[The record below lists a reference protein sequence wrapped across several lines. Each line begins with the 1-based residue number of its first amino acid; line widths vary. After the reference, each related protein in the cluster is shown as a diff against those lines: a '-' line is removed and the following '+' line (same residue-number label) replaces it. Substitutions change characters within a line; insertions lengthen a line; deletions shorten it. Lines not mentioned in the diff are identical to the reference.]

1 MAADGDITALI
12 GAFVEEEIEERAEA
26 QATAEAAAAAVTASP
41 PAAAAAGATAAEGGS
56 AKQPRGAKKMKKSH
70 KAKEAARG
78 AAVPADAD
86 LATLP
91 TQEHAPPAVG
101 DGGGDDASAVDSV
114 AAPEKNTTKK
124 KQETEDQSGAQDKRR
139 ISARALGTAPPD
151 EEGLGEL
158 ASKARMANKAAKKG
172 QGAAGSAAA
181 IALADMATGA
191 GGSSAGGGGE
201 EEDPRW
207 TPKVKV
213 RKENKAK
220 SGHKNRANEKHASGV
235 WDTYS
240 PTGIFLGEQFCKD
253 TFEHSDGK
261 AWARKVY
268 NPKVDF
274 APKKLRDGEYY
285 PTTKDKLRPYEREPR
300 SIVFV
305 PRIAP
310 ADKVNFVNI
319 DPNERM
325 YPTEHQQD
333 ASRFL
338 GTLLSSVG
346 VVWFTEDD
354 NKSKSSYADWAGSIK
369 ELEYP
374 EHGVHKYFSDIVPG
388 YYVKMDSSDTKKYA
402 VLYVYRPFKSL
413 DLEPE
418 IMVLEID
425 AEEKFVDGKGLQSI
439 KCEQIIEVGGGNN
452 SLCKRV
458 VQWLKD
464 NMGQFFNGCTMAS
477 ATEDGEVDPAHVV
490 EHMLGI
496 LDHKTIVKN
505 YKEMSRKLADTYEL
519 ADKTQH
525 FMGVR
530 KGRMDWIEITKKSK
544 DPKVPDETERQQTG
558 VFTEVTDYDMW
569 YNRQVL
575 RSVEI
580 LQCTTEFAGLHKSGQ
595 DSAFAEVNELTE
607 LLTQHEE
614 DLLKHINGLNW
625 QTGRI
630 PHVYRYF
637 DDPYHKL
644 DANGHIRK
652 PVHVPYML
660 SYSFLSRVSE
670 TTATMKDKYE
680 KALHTE
686 LTVWTSKHA
695 RSAFHSHIKSLIEK
709 PKKPEWLEDEC
720 KARDKC
726 MTDEAK
732 KARKAQNRN
741 KAGAENAGEPD
752 GDTDDDIAT
761 VKPKK
766 KAAKAR
772 VWDPMNRRVG
782 EDTPRGHVDKDG
794 TDFDGCKAEDRK
806 VGVVACFMNST
817 NKRKNKHLWCVCDL
831 APEGHWNSTQGQP
844 QVHPNALM
852 DGYAISSA
860 KKKYSTEGKAAA
872 EAKKVAKRKPA
883 AGSSSTGSTLAEADL
898 RIAKA
903 NINDLQKQLAE
914 VVSQRDDLHLQL
926 HKSMDLGNQQLTIAA
941 RTANETAHAHARQ
954 LRTTKATTAEAIG
967 KMKAMRQHAHGF
979 AELMLPYAVRE
990 QAPDHFSCW
999 ASFSGLLDDAQIKEA
1014 FDKPKSKSASS
1025 AAVYN
1030 IDEFN
1035 SFAGPAAMNSP
1046 APNVP
1051 YNLTVAKVK
1060 ASERPADYEA
1070 LEPVD
1075 PAKATFMGKGK
1086 GAAKKRARDDDGDDD
1101 GDDDDDDD
1109 EDMDTNDDDV
1119 FV

>member
-1 MAADGDITALI
+1 MPHRRRTRL
-12 GAFVEEEIEERAEA
+12 
-26 QATAEAAAAAVTASP
+26 
-41 PAAAAAGATAAEGGS
+41 
-56 AKQPRGAKKMKKSH
+56 
-70 KAKEAARG
+70 
-78 AAVPADAD
+78 
-86 LATLP
+86 
-91 TQEHAPPAVG
+91 
-101 DGGGDDASAVDSV
+101 
-114 AAPEKNTTKK
+114 KK

-240 PTGIFLGEQFCKD
+240 PTGIFLGEEFCKD

-369 ELEYP
+369 ELDYP

-388 YYVKMDSSDTKKYA
+388 YYVKMDSSETKKYA
-402 VLYVYRPFKSL
+402 VMYVYRPFKSL

-452 SLCKRV
+452 SLCKNV
-458 VQWLKD
+458 VKWLKD

-544 DPKVPDETERQQTG
+544 DPKVPDETERQQCG
-558 VFTEVTDYDMW
+558 VYTEVTDYDMW
-569 YNRQVL
+569 YNRQIL

-595 DSAFAEVNELTE
+595 DSAFAQVNELIE

-637 DDPYHKL
+637 DDPFHKL

-652 PVHVPYML
+652 PVHVPYMF

-695 RSAFHSHIKSLIEK
+695 RGAFHSHIKSQIENA
-709 PKKPEWLEDEC
+709 KKPDWLEDEI

-732 KARKAQNRN
+732 KARKAQNR
-741 KAGAENAGEPD
+741 KKSGAENAGEPD

-761 VKPKK
+761 AKPKK

-772 VWDPMNRRVG
+772 PWDPLNRRVG

-806 VGVVACFMNST
+806 VGVVACFMNSDGDAEEQALVVRVRLGEDGALGEHPGPAT
-817 NKRKNKHLWCVCDL
+817 S
-831 APEGHWNSTQGQP
+831 APECAHGRLCGLVGEEEVQRGGEGCSGGEEGRQAQAGRRLELDRLHARRGGPAHRESEHQRPPDAARRGRLAARRPASATP
-844 QVHPNALM
+844 QV
-852 DGYAISSA
+852 DGP
-860 KKKYSTEGKAAA
+860 
-872 EAKKVAKRKPA
+872 RQPA
-883 AGSSSTGSTLAEADL
+883 AHYRRTHRERDGARSREAAPHYEGDHGRGDREDEGDAPTCSWVRRVDAPARGAGAGSRPLLVLGLIQRPPRRRRRSKKRSTSRRVSRPALPRSTTSTSSTASLAL
-898 RIAKA
+898 R
-903 NINDLQKQLAE
+903 
-914 VVSQRDDLHLQL
+914 R
-926 HKSMDLGNQQLTIAA
+926 
-941 RTANETAHAHARQ
+941 
-954 LRTTKATTAEAIG
+954 
-967 KMKAMRQHAHGF
+967 
-979 AELMLPYAVRE
+979 
-990 QAPDHFSCW
+990 
-999 ASFSGLLDDAQIKEA
+999 
-1014 FDKPKSKSASS
+1014 
-1025 AAVYN
+1025 
-1030 IDEFN
+1030 
-1035 SFAGPAAMNSP
+1035 
-1046 APNVP
+1046 
-1051 YNLTVAKVK
+1051 
-1060 ASERPADYEA
+1060 
-1070 LEPVD
+1070 
-1075 PAKATFMGKGK
+1075 
-1086 GAAKKRARDDDGDDD
+1086 
-1101 GDDDDDDD
+1101 
-1109 EDMDTNDDDV
+1109 
-1119 FV
+1119 

>member
-1 MAADGDITALI
+1 
-12 GAFVEEEIEERAEA
+12 
-26 QATAEAAAAAVTASP
+26 
-41 PAAAAAGATAAEGGS
+41 
-56 AKQPRGAKKMKKSH
+56 
-70 KAKEAARG
+70 
-78 AAVPADAD
+78 
-86 LATLP
+86 
-91 TQEHAPPAVG
+91 
-101 DGGGDDASAVDSV
+101 
-114 AAPEKNTTKK
+114 
-124 KQETEDQSGAQDKRR
+124 
-139 ISARALGTAPPD
+139 
-151 EEGLGEL
+151 
-158 ASKARMANKAAKKG
+158 MANKAAKKG
-172 QGAAGSAAA
+172 KGAAGSAALNT
-181 IALADMATGA
+181 LADMATGA

-213 RKENKAK
+213 DKANKEKA
-220 SGHKNRANEKHASGV
+220 GHKNRANEKHASEV
-235 WDTYS
+235 WDKYS
-240 PTGIFLGEQFCKD
+240 PTGIFLGEEFCKD
-253 TFEHSDGK
+253 TFDHSDGK

-274 APKKLRDGEYY
+274 APKKLRDGEWY

-310 ADKVNFVNI
+310 ADKVNFSNI
-319 DPNERM
+319 DPNDRM

-333 ASRFL
+333 TGRFL
-338 GTLLSSVG
+338 GTLLSSVD

-354 NKSKSSYADWAGSIK
+354 NKTKSSYADWAGSIE
-369 ELEYP
+369 ELSTP

-388 YYVKMDSSDTKKYA
+388 YYVKMDSSETKKYA
-402 VLYVYRPFKSL
+402 VLYVYRPFKSH

-439 KCEQIIEVGGGNN
+439 KCEQIIEVGGGKN
-452 SLCKRV
+452 SLCKNV
-458 VQWLKD
+458 VKWLKD

-496 LDHKTIVKN
+496 LDHETIVKN

-544 DPKVPDETERQQTG
+544 DPKVPHETEKEQTG
-558 VFTEVTDYDMW
+558 VYDEVTEYDEW
-569 YNRQVL
+569 YNRQIL

-580 LQCTTEFAGLHKSGQ
+580 LQSTTEFAALRKSGTATT
-595 DSAFAEVNELTE
+595 AFTEVNELVKQ
-607 LLTQHEE
+607 LTSHEE
-614 DLLKHINGLNW
+614 DLLKYIDGLNW
-625 QTGRI
+625 KSGRI

-637 DDPYHKL
+637 DDAFHKL
-644 DANGHIRK
+644 DADGHIRQ
-652 PVHVPYML
+652 PVHVPYMF
-660 SYSFLSRVSE
+660 SYSFLSRVAE
-670 TTATMKDKYE
+670 TTATNKDKTE
-680 KALHTE
+680 TVLHTE

-695 RSAFHSHIKSLIEK
+695 RAAFHSHMKSPIENA
-709 PKKPEWLEDEC
+709 KKPDWLEDEI
-720 KARDKC
+720 KVRDKSL
-726 MTDEAK
+726 TDEAK
-732 KARKAQNRN
+732 KERKAQNR
-741 KAGAENAGEPD
+741 KKSGATNAGEPD
-752 GDTDDDIAT
+752 GDTDPDIAT
-761 VKPKK
+761 AKPNKK
-766 KAAKAR
+766 KAAEAR
-772 VWDPMNRRVG
+772 PWDPLNRRVG
-782 EDTPRGHVDKDG
+782 EDPPRGHVDKDVPE
-794 TDFDGCKAEDRK
+794 FDGCKASDRK
-806 VGVVACFMNST
+806 VGVIACFVNST
-817 NKRKNKHLWCVCDL
+817 GTRKNKHLWCVCDL
-831 APEGHWNSTQGQP
+831 APEGHWNSTQGHP
-844 QVHPNALM
+844 QVHPNALA

-860 KKKYSTEGKAAA
+860 KKKYTPEGKAAA
-872 EAKKVAKRKPA
+872 EAKKGAKRKPA
-883 AGSSSTGSTLAEADL
+883 ASSSSTGSTLAEADL

-903 NINDLQKQLAE
+903 NINDLQTQLAE

-926 HKSMDLGNQQLTIAA
+926 HKSMDLGNQELSKAA
-941 RTANETAHAHARQ
+941 RTANETANAHAKQ
-954 LRTTKATTAEAIG
+954 LRTTKATTGEAIA
-967 KMKAMRQHAHGF
+967 KMKTMRQHAHGF
-979 AELMLPYAVRE
+979 AELMLPHAVRE

-999 ASFSGLLDDAQIKEA
+999 ASFSGLLDDDQIKEA

-1046 APNVP
+1046 APNVA

-1075 PAKATFMGKGK
+1075 PVKATFMGKGK
-1086 GAAKKRARDDDGDDD
+1086 GAAKKRARDDDGDRD
-1101 GDDDDDDD
+1101 GEDDDDDD
-1109 EDMDTNDDDV
+1109 EEMDINDDDV

>member
-1 MAADGDITALI
+1 
-12 GAFVEEEIEERAEA
+12 
-26 QATAEAAAAAVTASP
+26 
-41 PAAAAAGATAAEGGS
+41 
-56 AKQPRGAKKMKKSH
+56 
-70 KAKEAARG
+70 
-78 AAVPADAD
+78 
-86 LATLP
+86 
-91 TQEHAPPAVG
+91 
-101 DGGGDDASAVDSV
+101 
-114 AAPEKNTTKK
+114 
-124 KQETEDQSGAQDKRR
+124 
-139 ISARALGTAPPD
+139 
-151 EEGLGEL
+151 
-158 ASKARMANKAAKKG
+158 
-172 QGAAGSAAA
+172 
-181 IALADMATGA
+181 MATGA

-220 SGHKNRANEKHASGV
+220 AGHKNRANEKHASGV
-235 WDTYS
+235 WDKYS
-240 PTGIFLGEQFCKD
+240 PTGIFLGEEFCKE

-268 NPKVDF
+268 NPKVDK

-325 YPTEHQQD
+325 YPTEHQHD

-338 GTLLSSVG
+338 GTLMSAVG

-388 YYVKMDSSDTKKYA
+388 YYVKMDSSETKKYA

-496 LDHKTIVKN
+496 LDHETIVKN

-519 ADKTQH
+519 ADKTQN

-544 DPKVPDETERQQTG
+544 DPKVPDETEPQQTG
-558 VFTEVTDYDMW
+558 VYKEVTDYDMW

-575 RSVEI
+575 RAVEI
-580 LQCTTEFAGLHKSGQ
+580 LQCTTEFAGKHKSGQ

-614 DLLKHINGLNW
+614 DLLKHLLGLNW

-660 SYSFLSRVSE
+660 SYSFLSRASE

-695 RSAFHSHIKSLIEK
+695 RLAFHSHIKSQIERTE
-709 PKKPEWLEDEC
+709 KPEWLEDEC

-752 GDTDDDIAT
+752 GDTDDEIAT
-761 VKPKK
+761 AKPKK

-772 VWDPMNRRVG
+772 PWDPMNRRVG

-817 NKRKNKHLWCVCDL
+817 KTRKNKHLWCVCDL

-852 DGYAISSA
+852 DGYAISST

-872 EAKKVAKRKPA
+872 AAGRGGKRKPA

-926 HKSMDLGNQQLTIAA
+926 HKSVDLGNQQLASAA
-941 RTANETAHAHARQ
+941 RDRERDGARS
-954 LRTTKATTAEAIG
+954 REAAPHHEG
-967 KMKAMRQHAHGF
+967 DHEQRD
-979 AELMLPYAVRE
+979 RE
-990 QAPDHFSCW
+990 DEGDAP
-999 ASFSGLLDDAQIKEA
+999 
-1014 FDKPKSKSASS
+1014 
-1025 AAVYN
+1025 
-1030 IDEFN
+1030 
-1035 SFAGPAAMNSP
+1035 
-1046 APNVP
+1046 
-1051 YNLTVAKVK
+1051 T
-1060 ASERPADYEA
+1060 
-1070 LEPVD
+1070 
-1075 PAKATFMGKGK
+1075 
-1086 GAAKKRARDDDGDDD
+1086 
-1101 GDDDDDDD
+1101 
-1109 EDMDTNDDDV
+1109 
-1119 FV
+1119 